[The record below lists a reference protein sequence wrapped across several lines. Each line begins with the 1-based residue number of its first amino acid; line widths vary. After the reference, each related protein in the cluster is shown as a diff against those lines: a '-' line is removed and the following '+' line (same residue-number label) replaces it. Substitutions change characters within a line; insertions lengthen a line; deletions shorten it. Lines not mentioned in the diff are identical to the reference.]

1 MSKMEDVLDVYQ
13 RPYDADYPVVCF
25 DETRKELHGSPRP
38 GLPAKPKQPARQDYE
53 YEKGGSASL
62 CLWYE
67 PLVGTRGVSVRDQ
80 HCGVDI
86 ADRLAYLANE
96 VYPNAKKI
104 VLVCDNLSTHK
115 PHFLY
120 ERFAPE
126 EAHRLKERFEWHFTP
141 EHGSW
146 LNIAEC
152 ELSVLSRQCLSRR
165 IEDIETLRCEVA
177 AWERERNRCPHT
189 VNWQFTSAD
198 ARVKLKRL
206 YPEVK
211 NKTLLT

>member
-1 MSKMEDVLDVYQ
+1 MEDVLDVYQ
-13 RPYDADYPVVCF
+13 WPYDPDYPAVCF

-38 GLPAKPKQPARQDYE
+38 ALPAEPGTPARQDYE
-53 YEKGGSASL
+53 YERNGSASL
-62 CLWYE
+62 LLWYE
-67 PLVGTRGVSVRDQ
+67 PLVGTRGVSVREQ

-86 ADRLAYLANE
+86 AGLLQHLADV
-96 VYPNAKKI
+96 VYPDAKKI

-120 ERFAPE
+120 ERFSPE
-126 EAHRLKERFEWHFTP
+126 EAHRLKARFEWHYTP

-152 ELSVLSRQCLSRR
+152 ELSVLARQCLNRR
-165 IEDIETLRCEVA
+165 MEDMERLRWEVSL
-177 AWERERNRCPHT
+177 WEQCRNACPHT

-206 YPEVK
+206 YPEIK
-211 NKTLLT
+211 AKTLLD